1 MPFPES
7 RSPAGGFADSAY
19 QGADCFKARSDR
31 GRHRDGLRRPVYSN
45 ETLDLLMAAV

>member
-7 RSPAGGFADSAY
+7 RGPAGGFADPAY
-19 QGADCFKARSDR
+19 QGADYFKARLDR
-31 GRHRDGLRRPVYSN
+31 GRHRDGLRRAIYSN